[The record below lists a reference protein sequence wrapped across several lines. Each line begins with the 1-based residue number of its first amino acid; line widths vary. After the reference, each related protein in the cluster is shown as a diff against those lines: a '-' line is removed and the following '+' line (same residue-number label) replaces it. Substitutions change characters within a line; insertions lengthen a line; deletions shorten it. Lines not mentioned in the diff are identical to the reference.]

1 LFYLIDNVKVLAL
14 QHMACEGMCG
24 MEKAL
29 KDKGIG
35 CEYVL
40 LHEGAEIPKDTS
52 GYAGIIILGGPMN
65 VYQEKEYPFLR
76 DENTFIKKMLAEEK
90 PVLGICLG
98 AQLIAKAAGAKVL
111 IGHRKELGW
120 YDLELTKEGAADP
133 LFKGFPKRFKA
144 FQWHGDTF
152 QIPKNAVKLASSEIF
167 PNQAFRLGG
176 AYAVQF
182 HIEVT
187 KETID
192 EWMAEYDEELRSLD
206 YIDAGK
212 IRTDT
217 RKYMDNL
224 YALADR
230 FYTNYLSILD

>member
-1 LFYLIDNVKVLAL
+1 MSYMKVLAL

-24 MEKAL
+24 MENAL
-29 KDKGIG
+29 KEKGIG
-35 CEYVL
+35 CDYVPL
-40 LHEGAEIPKDTS
+40 YDGTEIPKGVS

-76 DENTFIKKMLAEEK
+76 DENIFIKKMLAEEK

-111 IGHRKELGW
+111 TGHRKELGW
-120 YDLELTKEGAADP
+120 YDLELTKVGEMDA

-152 QIPKNAVKLASSEIF
+152 EIPKGAIKLASSEIF
-167 PNQAFRLGG
+167 PNQAFRLGS

-212 IRTDT
+212 IREDT
-217 RKYMDNL
+217 RRYMDDL
-224 YALADR
+224 YDHAER
-230 FYTNYLSILD
+230 FYENFISLLR